1 MLAPAYA
8 ANMAAPFAQF
18 WKGWNRPIHERR
30 LGGHKTVIGAVAGV
44 FAAVATSL
52 AQWAIGWEGSIL
64 SSSRW
69 PLTGLLLGV
78 GAMAGDALKSLV
90 KRRAGIP
97 PGERWIPFDQLDFVV
112 GALALV
118 TPLAAI
124 SWRDM
129 AVVLAISFVGS
140 IVVNQIAFR
149 IGVKNTGW

>member
-52 AQWAIGWEGSIL
+52 AQSVIGWEGSIL
-64 SSSRW
+64 SYSRW

-112 GALALV
+112 GALALI

-124 SWRDM
+124 SWRDT
-129 AVVLAISFVGS
+129 ALVLAISFVGD

-149 IGVKNTGW
+149 IGVKDTAW